1 MIPMVVLDA
10 SALLAVALHERGRDV
25 VLTHIKRSSSSAF
38 IHSVNVFEVVTKLC
52 RTGLS
57 QAEAWRIMDVH
68 DVLQVNEIEGEV
80 LHIAVRIKLDALDLS
95 LGDCFC
101 IALAEFSGG
110 KCITSDKR
118 FLAAK
123 TTATISLFRE

>member
-1 MIPMVVLDA
+1 MTPVVILDA

-25 VLTHIKRSSSSAF
+25 VLAHIQNSASGVL

-52 RTGLS
+52 RKGLS
-57 QAEAWRIMDVH
+57 EAEAWGIMNLH
-68 DVLQVNEIEGEV
+68 DVMQIDEVESEV
-80 LHIAVRIKLDALDLS
+80 LQIAVRIKNATSDLS

-101 IALAEFSGG
+101 IALAEYSGG

-118 FLAAK
+118 FREAR